1 MWGWL
6 DLDGDL
12 VFDGALVDGHP
23 AFSPPD
29 FGVEEAQKG
38 VAQDDTEVGGD
49 DSKGQGETELPQ
61 SGMHNDVVMTGHQST
76 VGCADT
82 TGRGEVLDREFE
94 ESHQAR
100 RNEIVAR
107 SGVDEGGALAREYGE
122 FHIHQRGCRGDKGFA
137 RTLGRGEYDFVVGLW
152 EVLGKARK

>member
-1 MWGWL
+1 M
-6 DLDGDL
+6 
-12 VFDGALVDGHP
+12 A
-23 AFSPPD
+23 
-29 FGVEEAQKG
+29 
-38 VAQDDTEVGGD
+38 
-49 DSKGQGETELPQ
+49 
-61 SGMHNDVVMTGHQST
+61 GHQST

-82 TGRGEVLDREFE
+82 TGRREVLAREFE

-100 RNEIVAR
+100 GNEIVAR

-122 FHIHQRGCRGDKGFA
+122 FHIHQRGRRGDKGLA